1 MTREEIIE
9 YNKLRSE
16 ILKKATIKSCFINN
30 DECEG
35 HIISAHSLQKMGSLR
50 LLESDLNNNKGI
62 YALTKK
68 ELVPNSNNFKLIPI
82 GKKKASTFHGFCK
95 HHDTLIFNSI
105 ENEHNQ
111 IDIDS
116 DKDCFLISYRAFAIS
131 YHRKI
136 EELNLLKTNDVKFKK
151 KLLKY
156 YNVSSLDEVIK
167 GVELAVN
174 ENEKLRKKLN
184 TLLLNKAYSSL
195 EYFAYQINY
204 AVPFALT
211 MYITPFFF
219 NSGKEINRKIDGD
232 FVDFCFSVIP
242 TKDKTFVLVSAIN
255 NLDQSRLFLDELESL
270 PEQKLQK
277 WLSWLV
283 LTTCENVFFNPIFF
297 DSLPFDT
304 QQEIIKTHVFAGSL
318 NTGFISYD
326 SNRFKLNFFKY
337 KL

>member
-1 MTREEIIE
+1 MTREEIID

-35 HIISAHSLQKMGSLR
+35 QIINAHSLQKMGSLK
-50 LLESDLNNNKGI
+50 LLESDLNNNKVI
-62 YALTKK
+62 YALTEK

-82 GKKKASTFHGFCK
+82 GKKTASTFHGFCN
-95 HHDTLIFNSI
+95 HHDTIIFNSI
-105 ENEHNQ
+105 ENEPNLME
-111 IDIDS
+111 IDS
-116 DKDCFLISYRAFAIS
+116 DKDCFLLSYRAFAIS
-131 YHRKI
+131 YHRKMQ
-136 EELNLLKTNDVKFKK
+136 ELNLLKTNDIEFKK

-156 YNVSSLDEVIK
+156 YNVSSLDEVLK

-174 ENEKLRKKLN
+174 DNERNREKLN
-184 TLLLNKAYSSL
+184 TLLLNKDYSSL
-195 EYFAYQINY
+195 DYFAYQINY

-211 MYITPFFF
+211 IYITPFFLH
-219 NSGKEINRKIDGD
+219 SGRGINREIDGD
-232 FVDFCFSVIP
+232 IGDLCFSVIP
-242 TKDKTFVLVSAIN
+242 IKDKTIVLMSAVN
-255 NLDQSRLFLDELESL
+255 DLDQSRLFLDELESL
-270 PEQKLQK
+270 PELKLQK

-283 LTTCENVFFNPIFF
+283 LTTCENVFFNPKFF
-297 DSLPFDT
+297 DSLSFDT
-304 QQEIIKTHVFAGSL
+304 QQEIIKTQMFAGSR